1 MENKQS
7 KGFKFAGIQLSVT
20 ADKERNIN
28 HAREKIIEASQNGAK
43 VISLPECWNCP
54 YGNKYFPTYAEPID
68 SGLSIKMLKEVA
80 KSQKIYLIGG
90 SIPEKDGDKLYNTSV
105 SLDPNGNI
113 LGIHRKIHLFDIDI
127 PGKIRFVES
136 ETLSSGNSLT
146 IIDTEYCKIGIGICY
161 DMRFAEL
168 GLLYGRSGCKFICYP
183 GAFNMVTGPV
193 HWEILQRARA
203 LDNQVFVAAV
213 SPARNP
219 DADYTAWGHTT
230 VIDPWAQIVATTEEK
245 ETIVYADI
253 SLDRLEE
260 VRSNI
265 PILKQRRNDIYQVNQ
280 ASQK

>member
-1 MENKQS
+1 
-7 KGFKFAGIQLSVT
+7 
-20 ADKERNIN
+20 
-28 HAREKIIEASQNGAK
+28 
-43 VISLPECWNCP
+43 
-54 YGNKYFPTYAEPID
+54 
-68 SGLSIKMLKEVA
+68 MLQEVA

-90 SIPEKDGDKLYNTSV
+90 SIPEKDGDKFYNTSV
-105 SLDPNGNI
+105 SLDPNGNT

-136 ETLSSGNSLT
+136 ETLSAGDSPT
-146 IIDTEYCKIGIGICY
+146 IIDTEYCKIVVAICY

-168 GLLYGRSGCKFICYP
+168 GLLYGRSGCKFLCYP

-193 HWEILQRARA
+193 HWELLQRARA

-230 VIDPWAQIVATTEEK
+230 VVDPWGQIVSTTEEK

-253 SLDRLEE
+253 SLNRLEE
-260 VRSNI
+260 VRTNI
-265 PILKQRRNDIYQVNQ
+265 PILKQRRNDIYQLNQ
-280 ASQK
+280 VKK